1 MAFTIFYSWQSDSPP
16 NVNRNFIEEALKR
29 AIKEIGKDL
38 NIEDAP
44 REKIILDKDTK
55 GVPGQPH
62 IAEVILQK
70 ISECGIFVPDLT
82 FIGKT
87 KDGRLLMNPNV
98 LIEYGWALNKP
109 SRNRIVAVMNTAF
122 GEPGED
128 LPFDMRHLRYP
139 ILYKLNDEATPL
151 ERKEILVSLVKEL
164 VPAIKTILES
174 GLLIES
180 PESVPIQVVQYTTNP
195 STFLKEGE
203 PLGQRGDQPLFLP
216 NVQHLFLRIVPM
228 QKIETLGSTKKAL
241 DLIRSGNLPPMDPYE
256 GWSSLRNKYG
266 AFVYYSVNGK
276 VLVLTQLFLN
286 GELWGIDALTIDKQ
300 RLMEHS
306 GINVGFIPCI
316 VFEKTFVKALGLYLK
331 FANEILKLPVPLK
344 IIAGATDI
352 KDYKMSTTNRF
363 QELDGYVVNN
373 DIVWEGEINDLN
385 LKPTKIL
392 RPFFDFVWEE
402 CGLDRPDV
410 ESLN

>member
-1 MAFTIFYSWQSDSPP
+1 MAFTLFYSWQSDSPP
-16 NVNRNFIEEALKR
+16 DVNRNFIEEALKR

-44 REKIILDKDTK
+44 RENIILDKDTK

-87 KDGRLLMNPNV
+87 EDGRLLMNPNV

-109 SRNRIVAVMNTAF
+109 SRNKIVAVMNTAF

-128 LPFDMRHLRYP
+128 LPFDIRHLRWP
-139 ILYKLNDEATPL
+139 ITYKLDEEFTPL
-151 ERKEILVSLVKEL
+151 ERKEILDSLVRKL
-164 VPAIKTILES
+164 IPAIKTILES
-174 GLLIES
+174 GILTES
-180 PESVPIQVVQYTTNP
+180 SESEPLKVVQYTTNP

-203 PLGQRGDQPLFLP
+203 PLGKKGDQPLFLP
-216 NVQHLFLRIVPM
+216 KVQRLFLRIVPM
-228 QKIETLGSTKKAL
+228 QKIETLSSPKRAL
-241 DLIRSGNLPPMDPYE
+241 DLISSGNLPPMAPYE
-256 GWSSLRNKYG
+256 GWSSLRNKHG
-266 AFVYYSVNGK
+266 AFVYYSENGK

-316 VFEKTFVKALGLYLK
+316 AFEKRFVKALELYLK
-331 FANEILKLPVPLK
+331 FVNEILKLPLPLK

-352 KDYKMSTTNRF
+352 KDYKMNTTNRS
-363 QELDGYVVNN
+363 QVLEGYVVNN
-373 DIVWEGEINDLN
+373 DIVWEGEINDFN

-392 RPFFDFVWEE
+392 RPFFDYVWEE

>member
-16 NVNRNFIEEALKR
+16 NVNRNFIEEALKK

-44 REKIILDKDTK
+44 REKISLDKDTK

-87 KDGRLLMNPNV
+87 EDERLLMNPNV

-109 SRNRIVAVMNTAF
+109 SRNRIVSVMNTAY

-128 LPFDMRHLRYP
+128 LPFDMRHLRHP
-139 ILYKLNDEATPL
+139 ITYKLDEESTPL
-151 ERKEILVSLVKEL
+151 EKQKMLASLVKEL
-164 VPAIKTILES
+164 VSAIKIIIES
-174 GLLIES
+174 GILTES
-180 PESVPIQVVQYTTNP
+180 SESEPLQMIRYSTNP

-203 PLGQRGDQPLFLP
+203 PLGRRGDHPLFLP
-216 NVQHLFLRIVPM
+216 NVQRLFLRIVPM
-228 QKIETLGSTKKAL
+228 RQIETLSSSKRAL
-241 DLIRSGNLPPMDPYE
+241 ELINSGNLPPMDPAE
-256 GWSSLRNKYG
+256 GWSSCRNTYG
-266 AFVYYSVNGK
+266 AFVYHSENGK

-286 GELWGIDALTIDKQ
+286 RELWGVDALTIDKQ

-306 GINVGFIPCI
+306 GINVRFIPCI
-316 VFEKTFVKALGLYLK
+316 AFERRFVKALGLYLK
-331 FANEILKLPVPLK
+331 FANEILNLPLPLK

-363 QELDGYVVNN
+363 QALDGYVVNN
-373 DIVWEGEINDLN
+373 DIVWEGEINDFN

-392 RPFFDFVWEE
+392 RPFFDHVWEA

-410 ESLN
+410 EFLK